1 MIDYS
6 NLVDEEYK
14 SVTNQTKF
22 NSNQD
27 EYEFEEQKS
36 RGNLIDDLVKDVSE
50 TEDIQK
56 MSKQ

>member
-1 MIDYS
+1 
-6 NLVDEEYK
+6 
-14 SVTNQTKF
+14 VTNQTKF